1 MQQTSSPHSRF
12 LTSRKQYWCLKK
24 CSSLDFSFRP
34 ELQARP
40 NKRKEHCGRSGG
52 WTLFC
57 QVSTS
62 AIVLSKISSSSQICL
77 RVRSKRKLI
86 NCDSFCPTQNFD
98 MDYQVPHQHESPSA
112 SAQWLQFQEVWV
124 YPFNELK
131 YLLGVF
137 HWSLVFQGTFCCNSW
152 SYSSTWSLMW
162 SSRLTHRWE
171 NRIHCTFI

>member
-1 MQQTSSPHSRF
+1 MVFAWHLFSSRASSSTQQAERA
-12 LTSRKQYWCLKK
+12 LWEIR
-24 CSSLDFSFRP
+24 
-34 ELQARP
+34 RP
-40 NKRKEHCGRSGG
+40 NII
-52 WTLFC
+52 LP
-57 QVSTS
+57 
-62 AIVLSKISSSSQICL
+62 SQYQCNSIKQDQFHIADL
-77 RVRSKRKLI
+77 PQGSIETKVDQLWFI
-86 NCDSFCPTQNFD
+86 LPTQNFD

>member
-1 MQQTSSPHSRF
+1 MQQTSSPHSRY
-12 LTSRKQYWCLKK
+12 LTSQKQYWCLKK

-52 WTLFC
+52 RTLFC
-57 QVSTS
+57 QVG
-62 AIVLSKISSSSQICL
+62 IKLVLSKNSSTWQICL
-77 RVRSKRKLI
+77 QGSIETKVDQLLFI
-86 NCDSFCPTQNFD
+86 LPTQNFD

-112 SAQWLQFQEVWV
+112 SAQRLQFQEVWV

-171 NRIHCTFI
+171 SRIHCTLI